1 MIKKRILVVIPT
13 YNCEKQISRVIRKI
27 SGLDLNYIHEIII
40 IDNLSNDGTISTALT
55 AVKELQMNKIRIYQT
70 IETVSYTHLTLPT
83 IYSV

>member
-27 SGLDLNYIHEIII
+27 SSLDLNYIHEIII

-55 AVKELQMNKIRIYQT
+55 AVKDLQINKIRI
-70 IETVSYTHLTLPT
+70 
-83 IYSV
+83 